1 VHQTISDLGVGSN
14 SWLVDD
20 SSVLNGLLAIAL
32 VAAFFRTMRTVLTE
46 RWRWLLSGLIALP
59 PLGFA
64 VAGIFNEA
72 PSTLN
77 VHWLVGADLGLV
89 GPVIAFAVV
98 GVVLRGDRRWR
109 GWGTYSLV
117 ASGVTVVLVGLMFWV
132 FTPGTTLTGAHLGG
146 LMERIVVF
154 EVLGWYVAIGLRI
167 LREGSGELTTK

>member
-1 VHQTISDLGVGSN
+1 
-14 SWLVDD
+14 
-20 SSVLNGLLAIAL
+20 
-32 VAAFFRTMRTVLTE
+32 M
-46 RWRWLLSGLIALP
+46 
-59 PLGFA
+59 
-64 VAGIFNEA
+64 
-72 PSTLN
+72 
-77 VHWLVGADLGLV
+77 HWLVGADWGLV

-117 ASGVTVVLVGLMFWV
+117 ASGVTVVLVDLMFWV
-132 FTPGTTLTGAHLGG
+132 FTPGTTLAGPHLGG